1 MLATLSRSIAA
12 AVLEA
17 ARIPLTIA
25 YFCYICYHIR
35 GLLVSDMYLSNML
48 AYKDFMRNWW

>member
-12 AVLEA
+12 VVLEA

-25 YFCYICYHIR
+25 YFCFICYHIR
-35 GLLVSDMYLSNML
+35 GVLVRPMLNAVLLI
-48 AYKDFMRNWW
+48 